1 MNLPIM
7 QQAIKTMSSKDLLQ
21 LINQIRQNFGES
33 PVRQNDFNN
42 RIIDE
47 LDGQHYETFVVQNL
61 NNTQSTHFNLT
72 IEQCTLVGM
81 RESKGVRRSVL
92 EKLKQLEQP
101 QIALPNFNDP
111 VAAARAWADE
121 VEAKQKLAITLEQA
135 KPKINH
141 YDKVVARN
149 QNLLNATQVAQKL
162 GKSAYWLNPHLE
174 LLKVYNSNVKRGR
187 AFAQWFM
194 DKGLGVMKQ
203 TDNGFSQPLFTLT
216 GEAWIIQKL
225 TEQGVA

>member
-1 MNLPIM
+1 MVTFAATLKILTKPMNLWAYPKLDRGYYTHPNTGS
-7 QQAIKTMSSKDLLQ
+7 QQHREFLLTKEQSIDLVTGYRADIRIR
-21 LINQIRQNFGES
+21 INRRWQELETQN
-33 PVRQNDFNN
+33 N
-42 RIIDE
+42 
-47 LDGQHYETFVVQNL
+47 
-61 NNTQSTHFNLT
+61 
-72 IEQCTLVGM
+72 
-81 RESKGVRRSVL
+81 
-92 EKLKQLEQP
+92 
-101 QIALPNFNDP
+101 ALAFPNFNDP

-135 KPKINH
+135 QPKINH

-162 GKSAYWLNPHLE
+162 GKSAHWLNLHLE

-194 DKGLGVMKQ
+194 DKGMGVMKQ
-203 TDNGFSQPLFTLT
+203 TDNGFSQPLFTLM

-225 TEQGVA
+225 TGQGVV